1 MPANFGP
8 VLAGVAVVLRRPND
22 IIEVSHPFIGDAF

>member
-1 MPANFGP
+1 MPANVGP
-8 VLAGVAVVLRRPND
+8 LLAGAAVVFRRPND